1 MTVFTSYFAK
11 AIQIPSNIIPI
22 AISIY
27 QPAGTRML
35 KYPQLAPT
43 RSILTAWKQNEDQNQ
58 YVRDFNLQVLA
69 ELDPQ
74 QVYEDLKV
82 MSQGK
87 DVALI
92 CYEGPSKFCHR
103 HLVAKWLEGAGISV
117 GGEIKF

>member
-11 AIQIPSNIIPI
+11 TIQIPSNIIPI
-22 AISIY
+22 AISLY
-27 QPAGTRML
+27 QTAGTQML

-58 YVRDFNLQVLA
+58 YVRDFDLQVLA

-74 QVYEDLKV
+74 QVYEDLKE

-103 HLVAKWLEGAGISV
+103 HLVAKWLEDAGISV

>member
-11 AIQIPSNIIPI
+11 ASQIPSNIIPI
-22 AISIY
+22 AISLY
-27 QPAGTRML
+27 QSAGTRML

-43 RSILTAWKQNEDQNQ
+43 RSILTAWKQNEDQKQ
-58 YVRDFNLQVLA
+58 YIRDFDLQVLA

-103 HLVAKWLEGAGISV
+103 HLVAKWLDDAGISV